1 MARISILTRTI
12 DRPQLLA
19 RMLDSLI
26 AQSYAD
32 WECLIINGG
41 GDTAV
46 DGALAPRAKALD
58 GRVRVLAYDNPTP
71 GMRGAPLNH
80 GLANTDSELITVLD
94 DDDTWHPEFLRTMI
108 DALDRAPV
116 PSVGG
121 IVCQTRVIEET
132 SVAEGL
138 QPQREYLLNEDLH
151 NVTLARLAIV
161 NAFCIHAFIY
171 RREVAAQ
178 IGGYANDLPVL
189 EDWDFNL
196 RFVSH
201 ADVMAVPQVL
211 TNYHLR
217 RQVASGAEANSQT
230 GEVDLHKFYE
240 SKIINDAL
248 RREFT
253 SGKPGIGHLLGM
265 ASNTRFLERKIHA
278 LESKLKSA
286 ADKIGKIDS
295 RTKEMKDGRR

>member
-12 DRPQLLA
+12 DRPQMLG
-19 RMLDSLI
+19 RMLDSLL
-26 AQSYAD
+26 AQTYAD

-41 GDTAV
+41 GDVAV
-46 DGALAPRAKALD
+46 DSVLTPRSAALA
-58 GRVRVLAYDNPTP
+58 GRVRVLAFDNPTP

-80 GLANTDSELITVLD
+80 GLANSDSELITVLD
-94 DDDTWHPEFLRTMI
+94 DDDTWHPDFLRRMI
-108 DALDRAPV
+108 DALDRAPL

-121 IVCQTRVIEET
+121 IVCQTRVIEES
-132 SVAEGL
+132 SVNEGL
-138 QPQREYLLNEDLH
+138 QPLREYLLNDDLQ

-161 NAFCIHAFIY
+161 NGFCIHAFVY
-171 RREVAAQ
+171 RRAAALEV
-178 IGGYANDLPVL
+178 GGYANDLPVL

-196 RFVSH
+196 RFVSQW
-201 ADVMAVPQVL
+201 DLLVIPEPL

-217 RQVASGAEANSQT
+217 RSVTSGAEANSQT
-230 GEVDLHKFYE
+230 GELDLHKFFE

-248 RREFT
+248 RRDFA
-253 SGKPGIGHLLGM
+253 SGRPGLGQLLG
-265 ASNTRFLERKIHA
+265 AAANTRFLERKIHA